1 MILTLMLALGL
12 NDWVKSSWFISN
24 LKQPTL
30 HCQIKCLIWACPDWC
45 LYFTLIGK
53 KHHVFTP
60 FFLSCFLSLS
70 SDHLSV
76 CLSIAVPQTVH
87 EWQVSPQRLWPVCV
101 RWSGLVEQCV
111 QRSSSTPFCFAS
123 PDSAATYCQMASTD
137 DWQKSLSTVDRSATV
152 CGGEG
157 DMESACKSCA
167 QCSRVPHLRSMWAK
181 WHVYEIYA
189 LKWLNN

>member
-12 NDWVKSSWFISN
+12 SDWVKSSWFISN

-45 LYFTLIGK
+45 MYFTLIGK
-53 KHHVFTP
+53 KHHVFVP
-60 FFLSCFLSLS
+60 FFLSFFRRRHHP
-70 SDHLSV
+70 SDRLSV

-111 QRSSSTPFCFAS
+111 QRSSSTSVLLCFTWQRCHVLSDGINRWLTKEPLHCRQICHCLWRGGWHGVRLQELCAMLPCS
-123 PDSAATYCQMASTD
+123 TFGEYVSQMARLWD
-137 DWQKSLSTVDRSATV
+137 
-152 CGGEG
+152 
-157 DMESACKSCA
+157 
-167 QCSRVPHLRSMWAK
+167 LRSKMT
-181 WHVYEIYA
+181 
-189 LKWLNN
+189 